1 MNINFQLSDNQDD
14 LLRYDRDLCVSEDW
28 NQSFQ
33 SFLELNEDTYS
44 MKVQKFK
51 QITGLFDKKR

>member
-33 SFLELNEDTYS
+33 TFLELNEDTYS